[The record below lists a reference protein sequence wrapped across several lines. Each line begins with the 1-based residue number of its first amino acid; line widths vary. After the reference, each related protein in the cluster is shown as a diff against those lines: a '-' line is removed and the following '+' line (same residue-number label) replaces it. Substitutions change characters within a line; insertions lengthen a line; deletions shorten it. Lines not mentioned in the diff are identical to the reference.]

1 MRFPTIVSILATT
14 LVASCA
20 VPLEDG
26 EEHGSGH
33 VHASYLPLP
42 ELKIAPQ
49 KLAYATRGT
58 AGTLGDLGTTNEPEL
73 RGVPRTTARVSGDRR
88 IVQKILVIAATGSE
102 PSYGAAKAA
111 LDRIGV
117 PYDTLFAATE
127 SLTAQRLTD
136 DVSRCFYSGVILA
149 TDAVAYSDPADGQWK
164 SALDTGEWLVLRDF
178 EAACN
183 ARELSWYTYPS
194 PAYGLSWPTGARGE
208 IDAQLT
214 AAGQAMFK
222 RVKPT
227 ATVPYRNTYLYQTT
241 VADPGTTTA
250 LIQATDGSVLL
261 ASHVEADGREQLFS
275 MADSNQYLTHS
286 NLLEYDF
293 VRWVTRSMFVGKKR
307 SYLSAQIDDLFLANN
322 MWDPVAHVNHDDD
335 VTSVFRITGA
345 DLTSFV
351 TWQQNRKATLPAGST
366 FYTDLAFNGI
376 GTQTTE
382 YADTTLLSAASAAGN
397 KLSWLNHT
405 WDHDNLDAVTR
416 AKAQSEVSTNC
427 SLASK
432 LKLNGFNCSELVT
445 PDMSGL
451 QSLAA
456 VRGMIAGGARWV
468 VSDTSITDAMRPG
481 FPGTNPSFNVGRYSP
496 LDVRLYH
503 VPRHPTSIFYDTSDP
518 ETEADHYNHIY
529 RSYYGRDLTY
539 AELLDKD
546 SEFGLHYL
554 LTGDIDPLMFHQANL
569 RNYGGGRSIYA
580 DWIDAVLTKYLAYSN
595 APVLTLR
602 QSAIGTAMQKRGKLD
617 ACGLTATVIESAG
630 TRSLELRSTAAC
642 TVPVTGVAVPS
653 YGQVEVYAGE
663 PMTSV
668 VMLAN
673 QTRTIALP

>member
-1 MRFPTIVSILATT
+1 MRFPYIASVLATA

-20 VPLEDG
+20 VPTEDG

-42 ELKIAPQ
+42 EQKIAPQ
-49 KLAYATRGT
+49 KLAYASRGT
-58 AGTLGDLGTTNEPEL
+58 AGTLGELDATNEAEL
-73 RGVPRTTARVSGDRR
+73 RGVPRTSARVSGDRR
-88 IVQKILVIAATGSE
+88 ITQKLLLIAANGNE

-127 SLTAQRLTD
+127 SLTASRLTD
-136 DVSRCFYSGVILA
+136 DVSRCHYSGVILA
-149 TDAVAYSDPADGQWK
+149 TDAVAFTDPADLQWK
-164 SALDTGEWLVLRDF
+164 SALDAGEWVLLRDF
-178 EAACN
+178 EAACS

-194 PAYGLSWPTGARGE
+194 PAYGLTWPSTPRTE

-214 AAGQAMFK
+214 AAGQTMIK

-227 ATVPYRNTYLYQTT
+227 ATVTYRSTYLYPTT
-241 VADPGTTTA
+241 VYDPTTTTA
-250 LIQATDGSVLL
+250 LIQAADGSVLL
-261 ASHVEADGREQLFS
+261 ASHVEPDGREQLFS
-275 MADSNQYLTHS
+275 MADSNEYLTHS

-293 VRWVTRSMFVGKKR
+293 VRWVARGMFVGKKR

-322 MWDPVAHVNHDDD
+322 MWDPIAHRNFDDD
-335 VTSVFRITGA
+335 TTSVFRLTGA
-345 DLTSFV
+345 DLNSFV

-366 FYTDLAFNGI
+366 FYTDLAFNGL
-376 GTQTTE
+376 GTQTTA
-382 YADTTLLSAASAAGN
+382 YADTSLLTAARAAGN

-416 AKAQSEVSTNC
+416 SKARTEVNKNC
-427 SLASK
+427 NLAT
-432 LKLNGFNCSELVT
+432 LYKLNGFNCSELVT

-451 QSLAA
+451 RTQAPVL
-456 VRGMIAGGARWV
+456 GMLDAGVRWV
-468 VSDTSITDAMRPG
+468 VSDTSITEALRPG
-481 FPGTNPSFNVGRYSP
+481 FPGTNPSFNVGRKNP
-496 LDVRLYH
+496 LDARLYQ

-518 ETEADHYNHIY
+518 VTEADEYNTIY
-529 RSYYGRDLTY
+529 RSYYGRDLSY

-580 DWIDAVLTKYLAYSN
+580 DWIDAVLAKYLAYSN

-602 QSAIGTAMQKRGKLD
+602 QSAIGTAMQQRGKLN
-617 ACGLTATVIESAG
+617 ACGLTATVIETAG
-630 TRSLELRSTAAC
+630 TKSLELRSTAAC
-642 TVPVTGVAVPS
+642 TVPLTGLAAPS
-653 YGQVEVYAGE
+653 YGQVETYAGE
-663 PMTSV
+663 PTTSV
-668 VMLAN
+668 VMTAN
-673 QTRTIALP
+673 QTRIIALP